1 MTEPQNPKRTI
12 RRATGFSSFGFRIL
26 NLFRISN
33 FGFRDSCPAG
43 SGFRESPEAG
53 GRRLGE
59 CFIEGCI
66 KLSGLAVVA
75 FVFLI
80 FLFLLRDSL
89 SLFREYSLREFLFG
103 REWLPISEPPKFG
116 VLPLLIG
123 SVLVTFWAIVIC
135 VPLGVGAAMF
145 IAEVAPKPLKHVL
158 KSLVEILASIP
169 SVVLGFLGII
179 WLGPFLRNTFGLS
192 TGMCG
197 LTGSLLLA
205 FMALPTIISISED
218 ALVGVPKSYREAAFG
233 LGATRWQTL
242 WRVILPSASSGIVAA
257 VMLGIGRV
265 VGETMVVLMVTGNA
279 PVMPK
284 SILLPLRTL
293 TATIAGEMGET
304 VGGSEHYFALF
315 AVGLVLFAITFTIN
329 LVADLF
335 LRRARK

>member
-1 MTEPQNPKRTI
+1 LVPNSSESIARPYARP
-12 RRATGFSSFGFRIL
+12 RRAGTGAFIL
-26 NLFRISN
+26 L
-33 FGFRDSCPAG
+33 
-43 SGFRESPEAG
+43 
-53 GRRLGE
+53 RRLGRRVGE
-59 CFIEGCI
+59 PLIELAI
-66 KLSGLAVVA
+66 RLSGLVVVI

-89 SLFREYSLREFLFG
+89 SLFREYPIRKFLFG
-103 REWLPISEPPKFG
+103 TQWLPISDPPQFG
-116 VLPLLIG
+116 VVPLLLG
-123 SVLVTFWAIVIC
+123 SIFVTAWAILIC
-135 VPLGVGAAMF
+135 VPLGVASAMF
-145 IAEVAPKPLKHVL
+145 IAEVAPKHLKHVL
-158 KSLVEILASIP
+158 KSLVEILAAIP

-179 WLGPFLRNTFGLS
+179 WLGPMLRNTFHLP

-218 ALVGVPKSYREAAFG
+218 ALTGVPRTYREAAFG

-242 WRVILPSASSGIVAA
+242 WRIILPAAAPGILAA

-279 PVMPK
+279 PVMPT
-284 SILLPLRTL
+284 SILQALRTL

-315 AVGLVLFAITFTIN
+315 AVGLVLFAITFSIN
-329 LVADLF
+329 FLADLF

>member
-1 MTEPQNPKRTI
+1 MTENSSVRFVQAHAEPPRAGIDFFARLQRLRRRIGEPIIESCI
-12 RRATGFSSFGFRIL
+12 R
-26 NLFRISN
+26 
-33 FGFRDSCPAG
+33 
-43 SGFRESPEAG
+43 
-53 GRRLGE
+53 
-59 CFIEGCI
+59 
-66 KLSGLAVVA
+66 LSGLVVIV

-80 FLFLLRDSL
+80 FLFLLRDAL
-89 SLFREYSLREFLFG
+89 SLFRQYPVSKFLFG
-103 REWLPISEPPKFG
+103 TGWLPISDPPQFG
-116 VLPLLIG
+116 VIPLLLG
-123 SVLVTFWAIVIC
+123 SFYVTAWAILIC
-135 VPLGVGAAMF
+135 VPLGVASAMF

-179 WLGPFLRNTFGLS
+179 WLGPVLRNSFHLS

-218 ALVGVPKSYREAAFG
+218 ALTGVPRTYREAAYG

-242 WRVILPSASSGIVAA
+242 WRIVLPSASSGILAA

-279 PVMPK
+279 PVIPH
-284 SILLPLRTL
+284 SILQPLRTL

-315 AVGLVLFAITFTIN
+315 AVGLVLFVITFSIN

>member
-1 MTEPQNPKRTI
+1 LPENRSESIALPAKPHGSEAGVLSFLNRW
-12 RRATGFSSFGFRIL
+12 RR
-26 NLFRISN
+26 RISE
-33 FGFRDSCPAG
+33 PI
-43 SGFRESPEAG
+43 
-53 GRRLGE
+53 
-59 CFIEGCI
+59 IEICI
-66 KLSGLAVVA
+66 KLSGFAVVI

-80 FLFLLRDSL
+80 FLFLLKDSL
-89 SLFREYSLREFLFG
+89 SLFRQYPVRKFLFG
-103 REWLPISEPPKFG
+103 TEWLPISDPPQFG
-116 VLPLLIG
+116 VVPLLLG
-123 SVLVTFWAIVIC
+123 SIFVTVWAILIC
-135 VPLGVGAAMF
+135 VPLGVGSAMF
-145 IAEVAPKPLKHVL
+145 IAEVAPKHLKNVL

-179 WLGPFLRNTFGLS
+179 WLAPVLRNTFHLS

-218 ALVGVPKSYREAAFG
+218 ALTGVPRTYREAAFG

-242 WRVILPSASSGIVAA
+242 WRIVLPSASSGILAA

-279 PVMPK
+279 PVIPK
-284 SILLPLRTL
+284 SILQPLRTL

-304 VGGSEHYFALF
+304 VGGSDHYYALF
-315 AVGLVLFAITFTIN
+315 AVGLVLFAITFAIN
-329 LVADLF
+329 FVADLF

>member
-1 MTEPQNPKRTI
+1 LTDNRSESIARAYAEPRRTPLGMFSLLQRLRRKIGEPIIEVCI
-12 RRATGFSSFGFRIL
+12 R
-26 NLFRISN
+26 
-33 FGFRDSCPAG
+33 
-43 SGFRESPEAG
+43 
-53 GRRLGE
+53 
-59 CFIEGCI
+59 
-66 KLSGLAVVA
+66 LSGLLVVL

-80 FLFLLRDSL
+80 FLFLLKDSL
-89 SLFREYSLREFLFG
+89 SLFREYPVSKFLFG
-103 REWLPISEPPKFG
+103 TRWLPISEPPQFG
-116 VLPLLIG
+116 VVPLLLG
-123 SVLVTFWAIVIC
+123 SIYVTAWAILIC
-135 VPLGVGAAMF
+135 VPLGVASAMF
-145 IAEVAPKPLKHVL
+145 IAEVAPKALKHIL
-158 KSLVEILASIP
+158 KSLVEILAAIP

-179 WLGPFLRNTFGLS
+179 WLGPFLRNTFHLP

-218 ALVGVPKSYREAAFG
+218 ALTGVPRTYREAAFG

-242 WRVILPSASSGIVAA
+242 WRILLPAAGPGILAA

-279 PVMPK
+279 PVMPT
-284 SILLPLRTL
+284 SILQALRTL

-315 AVGLVLFAITFTIN
+315 AVGLVLFAITFCIN
-329 LVADLF
+329 LIADLF